1 MVKSSEITSP
11 SPSNKYTNCK
21 LQLAYPATSVEPLST
36 INNVN
41 NTFYYF
47 TSNAPFNLSFV
58 DGSDNVYLSG
68 LSTKG
73 VIHSSLHKGIYNGKG
88 AELTIVH
95 KSNSSTIYLCIPLV
109 YDPRAKSTLSS
120 YLDGNK
126 KTTIDLGS
134 DIGNSD
140 VVYYKS
146 STGTEHVF
154 VVQNGIAVS
163 SVPNNLS
170 ASVFDIQSITQYA
183 DGSYAKLI
191 KNPDKIDDEVVCD
204 YEGDG
209 DADANKPAETK
220 KDEWAATIVMILGI
234 IGLSVAYMIMN
245 TLPNEPL
252 LKTAGVLGLI
262 GLVAGI
268 TLSVLADKGSNKSK
282 FSGFASGAM
291 ISWMLFLMSVWF
303 GYKSYTPTP

>member
-1 MVKSSEITSP
+1 MTKSSEITLP
-11 SPSNKYTNCK
+11 SKTYTNCK
-21 LQLAYPATSVEPLST
+21 LQLAYPTTSVEPLST

-73 VIHSSLHKGIYNGKG
+73 VIHRKLHTGIYNGNG

-95 KSNSSTIYLCIPLV
+95 KSNSSTIYLCIPLKI
-109 YDPRAKSTLSS
+109 DPKAKSTLSS
-120 YLDGNK
+120 YLDANK

-134 DIGNSD
+134 DIGNSN

-146 STGTEHVF
+146 STGAEHVF
-154 VVQNGIAVS
+154 VVENGIAIS
-163 SVPNNLS
+163 GVPTNLS
-170 ASVFDIQSITQYA
+170 APIFDIQNIAQYA
-183 DGSYAKLI
+183 DSSYAKLI
-191 KNPDKIDDEVVCD
+191 KNPEKIDDEVVCD
-204 YEGDG
+204 YEGDE

-245 TLPNEPL
+245 TMTTDTLM
-252 LKTAGVLGLI
+252 KTSGVLGLI

-303 GYKSYTPTP
+303 GYQSHKMTSQ